1 MIHKA
6 FCVVKMF
13 LGNPIETL
21 CHLVIMVYPIE
32 TMIMAGSYGL
42 LLIRHNAILRYASK
56 IDDYNFQLPLPCW
69 FLLNILIER

>member
-1 MIHKA
+1 
-6 FCVVKMF
+6 
-13 LGNPIETL
+13 
-21 CHLVIMVYPIE
+21 
-32 TMIMAGSYGL
+32 MAGSYGL